1 MRLDRLGL
9 PATIRR
15 HVVAAGSAFSVA
27 AFPGI
32 SRPPQYRQISPAPA
46 REIELA
52 GLWIAAL
59 VVFGVLLGLAWKW
72 LNARN

>member
-1 MRLDRLGL
+1 MGL
-9 PATIRR
+9 PPTIHRR
-15 HVVAAGSAFSVA
+15 VVAAGFAFSVA

-32 SRPPQYRQISPAPA
+32 SRPTQYRQISPAPV

-52 GLWIAAL
+52 VLWIAAL
-59 VVFGVLLGLAWKW
+59 VAFGVILGLAWKR